1 MGAERVA
8 YCERSSGEE
17 DNVKNSVS
25 WLAVLS
31 VVAVVASCEVSPQTP
46 VVQAESSDLTGPTI
60 TLHAGSG
67 TQSGYDFHAQ
77 TYQGNSGGDFYFSGG
92 AFWANNVGQRG
103 VVDVGANCPALAVS
117 AMPTSGYG
125 LQNVPAV
132 AGHCYV
138 GLTKGDTRDFV
149 VFRVS
154 TASSAVVSLV
164 WNLATSGDSGVTLT
178 NTIQGYEFS
187 SKRYLGASG
196 GDFYFS
202 SGSLWANNY
211 DQRGIV
217 ALGACPSVESAPAP
231 PATGY
236 NKNGVAVSTGNCYAA
251 IMRYD
256 PRHRIV
262 FHVDH
267 ADASSAALT
276 WRLLP
281 VPLNQLAWQHCD
293 PYSQPSPNNTGVP
306 ANILASWLSQHPAIE
321 TAMQWMQPVVGTPT
335 TVGYTSWP
343 ATLQA
348 MLSTNFVAYWNWYN
362 SGMTGAD
369 PNPGS
374 DPPANTAPSSYT
386 ALSDADAQS
395 LYVKYVALTLVVE
408 IQGRVPWTITNYDSA
423 SLAELLDARKFFT
436 EYNSTGYALMQL
448 TVVPAPPLVTAQ
460 FVAQNNF
467 LCANRPATIAEAV
480 FWARNLEHEYGNTS
494 PADNLNFWQYAGAP
508 PASRVLAGTK
518 YTGTANVVTDLR
530 HWTNGCHGTT
540 GLLKMLL
547 RALNV
552 PVEHFSFEN
561 PSVTLP
567 QDAFYS
573 SSTHAVPHFLAD
585 GLWMSHGDDPYFLT
599 SFELVNVQLPFPVQ
613 AMLITDAQF
622 FAWFPNPGT
631 LTGTTNIGQQ
641 ADEIRIHYGDAAM
654 LSKRLNDLQTTPP
667 TDQNLCAYI
676 NMAIPPNNV
685 YSCAQAEQMGLLSV
699 LDPLVQPYVA
709 NNLLLADL
717 AQVPTYVPP
726 LPQTLGLLDPSFI
739 DGLSGWTTA
748 GIAAM
753 GTSGGYGDTSSL
765 VLGATSPTNG
775 DSTATQTFTAP
786 PGSTGISLWFKE
798 SCPDSVSRLGD
809 GHPDRLER
817 ERSGDHAASEDLR
830 HERMDSADVAYH
842 RRAQLHADA
851 HQPRRRLPHGPH
863 VHAFRQ
869 RGLHQRGDARERD
882 RQWGLR
888 GGALGVD
895 DVGGVGRSRRGR
907 VSRRDVAAAGEHRAN
922 ERGFV
927 GVAIVRCS
935 QCDDELELL
944 VQDDVSGHGDL

>member
-1 MGAERVA
+1 
-8 YCERSSGEE
+8 
-17 DNVKNSVS
+17 
-25 WLAVLS
+25 
-31 VVAVVASCEVSPQTP
+31 
-46 VVQAESSDLTGPTI
+46 
-60 TLHAGSG
+60 
-67 TQSGYDFHAQ
+67 
-77 TYQGNSGGDFYFSGG
+77 
-92 AFWANNVGQRG
+92 
-103 VVDVGANCPALAVS
+103 
-117 AMPTSGYG
+117 MPTSGYG

-178 NTIQGYEFS
+178 NTIQGCEFS

-423 SLAELLDARKFFT
+423 SLSELLDARKFFT

-599 SFELVNVQLPFPVQ
+599 SFELVNVQLPFPLQ

-798 SCPDSVSRLGD
+798 SCPDSVSYDWATVTLTDLSANGAVTTLLPKTCATNGWTQLTSPITAGHNYTLTLTSHDDDYPTDPTYTLFDNVVFTNAATPASGIVNGGFEAGLSGWTTSGESAGAVAGGYLGATSLQL
-809 GHPDRLER
+809 GNIAPT
-817 ERSGDHAASEDLR
+817 SGDSSASQSFVVPSATTNLSFWYKMTCPDTVTYDWVMVTLVDNTTGVSSTLVPKGCATNGWTQVNAALTAGHSYTLTLTSHD
-830 HERMDSADVAYH
+830 DDYPADPTYT
-842 RRAQLHADA
+842 LFDA
-851 HQPRRRLPHGPH
+851 
-863 VHAFRQ
+863 
-869 RGLHQRGDARERD
+869 
-882 RQWGLR
+882 
-888 GGALGVD
+888 
-895 DVGGVGRSRRGR
+895 
-907 VSRRDVAAAGEHRAN
+907 VSLN
-922 ERGFV
+922 
-927 GVAIVRCS
+927 
-935 QCDDELELL
+935 
-944 VQDDVSGHGDL
+944 